1 MLSRVAD
8 SLYWMA
14 RYLERAEHTARVVE
28 VQTNLI
34 LDQTA
39 LSPEQRWNRVLAC
52 LGDPVGES
60 KSPADSISLV
70 ATLLADS
77 NCRASI
83 ITCINGARENARQ
96 VRQQVSSEMW
106 EQLNRLYH
114 DTRRAGS
121 GERRDLQPLEFLH
134 SVQMGLHLFQ
144 GITDSTI
151 SHGEGWQFIQIGRNI
166 ERVLSTAQLLDV
178 HFAELLAPDIAET
191 ALLEWIGL
199 LKCSTAFEAYC
210 RHYTADV
217 RPEQVAEFLLL
228 NDEFPHS
235 VRFAVDQLQI
245 AINRLPDADGRRA
258 PVLRLVGRLRASL
271 SFAAID
277 EMIASGIHTHLFAIA
292 QQCGQIHNELYQAYI
307 DYPIESALSA

>member
-14 RYLERAEHTARVVE
+14 RYLERAEHTSRVIE
-28 VQTNLI
+28 VQMNLM

-39 LSPEQRWNRVLAC
+39 LTTEQRWDRILAC
-52 LGDPVGES
+52 LGFPVDS
-60 KSPADSISLV
+60 KGTTDTFSPV
-70 ATLLADS
+70 ATLLADHT
-77 NCRASI
+77 CAGSI
-83 ITCINGARENARQ
+83 VACITAARENARQ
-96 VRQQVSSEMW
+96 VRQQISSEMW
-106 EQLNRLYH
+106 EQVNRLYH

-121 GERRDLQPLEFLH
+121 GERRDLQPGEFLP
-134 SVQMGLHLFQ
+134 SVERGLHLFQ
-144 GITDSTI
+144 GITDSTM

-166 ERVLSTAQLLDV
+166 ERVMATAKLLDV
-178 HFAELLAPDIAET
+178 HFSELLAPGVADT

-199 LKCSTAFEAYC
+199 LKCCTGFEAYC
-210 RHYTADV
+210 RYYTADV
-217 RPEQVAEFLLL
+217 RAEHVAEFLIL

-235 VRFAVDQLQI
+235 IRFAVDQLQ
-245 AINRLPDADGRRA
+245 AALNRLPDSDGRRA

-277 EMIASGIHTHLFAIA
+277 EMMAAGIHHHLSAIEH
-292 QQCGQIHNELYQAYI
+292 QCGEIHREIHQAYI